1 MALAIITVFSLTFI
15 SCGGDDDDDVVNKKP
30 IMLYVGEET
39 SVPETTNLE
48 SENNFVAFA
57 TSNNKIKNVKA
68 LAQNNIKILLGI
80 NGFTFNSLPIVKC

>member
-1 MALAIITVFSLTFI
+1 MKKYFCIIALAIITVFSLTFI

-39 SVPETTNLE
+39 RVPETTNLE

-57 TSNNKIKNVKA
+57 TSNNKIK
-68 LAQNNIKILLGI
+68 
-80 NGFTFNSLPIVKC
+80 GFHVGETFV